1 MAKRHRLPLFI
12 FLFLAIVLVVVGI
25 QWTASDDQPIAPDPA
40 KSKTASSKSVLVNE
54 QPWRSARRL
63 AKRATSKEEAEFA
76 QEAMRLSDQ
85 ELDLAF
91 NTALRQ
97 ARSKI
102 TAASPETLEM
112 RKRVRDLEAQVKS
125 DQADIKRLTSTP
137 ENNSKS
143 AAAAPPHD
151 LELTRAELALHQE
164 ELEDAKQDL
173 ERTGDDAE
181 AKIQRMLSDHQAAE
195 HSEAT
200 TPAADAQKVVPFRV
214 PNTLVAQIALWQQ
227 SGKRLFYLNR
237 ARQFALDYAQRIRSE
252 HDALEQRLKQSAT
265 QQAQAPT
272 EAKKQGT
279 EAITALNNQAADRQS
294 LAEYDKRDTTQ
305 QRLAQV
311 YADWAALVTTQRQ
324 ATLHEGLLSMLWIL
338 LIVVALVGLG
348 ALIDHFL
355 LRIAPD
361 RRRQGAM
368 RLVVRFALQTVGII
382 AALFILLGRPDQ
394 LTTVL
399 GLAGAGLTV
408 ALKDFIVG
416 FFGWF
421 VLMGKNG
428 VRVGDW
434 VEINGVGGEVVEIG
448 LLRTVLLETGNWTD
462 SGHPTGRKVTFV
474 NSYAIEGHYFNFT
487 TAGQWLW
494 DTLELAIPAGRT
506 PYPITE
512 AILKFVLKETA
523 ADVQLAEEEWQR
535 ASHQYG
541 VQPLSA
547 APSVSVRPSLQG
559 INIIVRYITRANQRY
574 EVRTRL
580 YEGVITLLHQVE
592 PKTLSV
598 GGEGK

>member
-12 FLFLAIVLVVVGI
+12 FLFLAIVLVVVGVY
-25 QWTASDDQPIAPDPA
+25 WTASDDQPIVPDPA
-40 KSKTASSKSVLVNE
+40 KSKSEKTKSVLVNE
-54 QPWRSARRL
+54 QPWRTARRL
-63 AKRATSKEEAEFA
+63 AKRATTKEESDFA

-97 ARSKI
+97 AHNKS
-102 TAASPETLEM
+102 ASASPETLEM
-112 RKRVRDLEAQVKS
+112 RKRVRDLEAEVKS
-125 DQADIKRLTSTP
+125 DQADIKRLTASP
-137 ENNSKS
+137 ESNSKS
-143 AAAAPPHD
+143 AAGSQQD
-151 LELTRAELALHQE
+151 LDLARAELALHQE
-164 ELEDAKQDL
+164 ELEDARQDL
-173 ERTGDDAE
+173 ERTGDDVE
-181 AKIQRMLSDHQAAE
+181 AKVQRMLTDHQAAE
-195 HSEAT
+195 HAEAT
-200 TPAADAQKVVPFRV
+200 APAADAQKTVPFRV

-237 ARQFALDYAQRIRSE
+237 ARQLALDYAQRLHNE
-252 HDALEQRLKQSAT
+252 HDALEQRLKQQSPP
-265 QQAQAPT
+265 QQAQSSTDARKPN
-272 EAKKQGT
+272 A
-279 EAITALNNQAADRQS
+279 EAISALNQQAADRQS
-294 LAEYDKRDTTQ
+294 LAEYDKRQSTL
-305 QRLAQV
+305 QRLAQT
-311 YADWAALVTTQRQ
+311 YADWSALVTTQRQ
-324 ATLHEGLLSMLWIL
+324 ATVHEGLLSILWIL

-348 ALIDHFL
+348 ALIDRFL

-361 RRRQGAM
+361 RRRSGAM
-368 RLVVRFALQTVGII
+368 RLVVRFALQSVGII
-382 AALFILLGRPDQ
+382 AALFIFLGRPDQ

-494 DTLELAIPAGRT
+494 DTLELAIPAGRA

-512 AILKFVLKETA
+512 AILKFVLKETE
-523 ADVQLAEEEWQR
+523 ADVHQAEQEWQR
-535 ASHQYG
+535 ATHEYG
-541 VQPLSA
+541 VQSLSA
-547 APSVSVRPSLQG
+547 APSISVRPSLQG

-598 GGEGK
+598 SGEGK